1 MTTKKVAFIIAQNFQ
16 DEEGVSPFKFL
27 TENKIKVEYIGL
39 EKGECKG
46 KYGREKVKVAKTF
59 EDVSAGDY
67 DGVIIPGGAAP
78 EILRCEEKVLDFVRY
93 FINNDKLVA
102 AICHGPQVLIS
113 TGLMTGRHM
122 TCYVGVRDDL
132 RFAGAVYNDEVTLQ
146 DDKLI
151 TARTPNDLE
160 TFNHAI
166 LWAITQED
174 RHFTKSELTKDITP
188 TAALKIAIRKEITA
202 NVFYGTMARNS
213 KNENLS
219 SKFMFLAANERDHI
233 TFCQTAL
240 KQMTKGLV
248 YTNSGLFNHVNFAK
262 DISNLPLKDV
272 LNYSM
277 EAEKEANALYTA
289 AARRASCAGMKK
301 LFNML
306 AAEEEEH
313 MRMID
318 NEIHSNE
325 PHGSSS
331 AIEMIPYNMA
341 DQW

>member
-1 MTTKKVAFIIAQNFQ
+1 MTAKKVAFIIAQNFQ
-16 DEEGVSPFKFL
+16 DEEGVSPYKFL

-39 EKGECKG
+39 KKGECKG

-59 EDVSAGDY
+59 DDVSAGDY

-78 EILRCEEKVLDFVRY
+78 EILRVEEKVLDFVKH
-93 FINNDKLVA
+93 FITNDKLVA

-113 TGLMTGRHM
+113 TGLMTGRHL
-122 TCYVGVRDDL
+122 TSYIGIRDDL
-132 RFAGAVYNDEVTLQ
+132 RFAGAVYSDEVTLQ

-151 TARTPNDLE
+151 TARTPDDLE

-166 LWAITQED
+166 LWALTEED
-174 RHFTKSELTKDITP
+174 HHFTKAELTKDITP
-188 TAALKIAIRKEITA
+188 SAALKIAIRKEITA
-202 NVFYGTMARNS
+202 NVFYGVMARNS
-213 KNENLS
+213 KNESLS

-233 TFCQTAL
+233 NFCQAAL

-248 YTNSGLFNHVNFAK
+248 YTNSNLFAHTNFAK

-272 LNYSM
+272 LNYSL

-289 AARRASCAGMKK
+289 AAKRSSNAGMKK

-306 AAEEEEH
+306 AAEEAGH
-313 MRMID
+313 IQMID
-318 NEIHSNE
+318 GEMHSHE
-325 PHGSSS
+325 PRSSNS
-331 AIEMIPYNMA
+331 ALEMIPYNME

>member
-16 DEEGVSPFKFL
+16 DEEGVSPYKFL

-39 EKGECKG
+39 KKGECKG

-78 EILRCEEKVLDFVRY
+78 EILRVEEKVLDFVKH

-113 TGLMTGRHM
+113 TGLMTGRHL
-122 TCYVGVRDDL
+122 TSYVGIRDDL
-132 RFAGAVYNDEVTLQ
+132 RFAGAVYSDEATLQ

-151 TARTPNDLE
+151 TARTPDDLE

-166 LWAITQED
+166 LWALTEED
-174 RHFTKSELTKDITP
+174 HHFTKTELTKEITP
-188 TAALKIAIRKEITA
+188 SAALKIAIRKEITA
-202 NVFYGTMARNS
+202 NVFYGVMARNS
-213 KNENLS
+213 RNESLS

-248 YTNSGLFNHVNFAK
+248 YTNSNLFCHTNFAK

-289 AARRASCAGMKK
+289 AAKRASCAGMKK
-301 LFNML
+301 LFNLL
-306 AAEEEEH
+306 AAEEAGH
-313 MRMID
+313 MQMID
-318 NEIHSNE
+318 IEMHSHE
-325 PHGSSS
+325 PRSSNS
-331 AIEMIPYNMA
+331 AIEMIPYNME